1 MSFWRWSTPEHR
13 PVVSG
18 LFGAICLVAG
28 GLVFGAENTSNG
40 VYTGTRLRTKGPDL
54 HCPAEE
60 NVSVTIQDTI
70 MLFTNGIWHSFVLE
84 LESNPDGSFERT
96 YISAGGHYV
105 VIHGRIMG
113 NVIEADV
120 ENEPCS
126 HHWRVR
132 KGY

>member
-1 MSFWRWSTPEHR
+1 MSFWRWSTPECR

-18 LFGAICLVAG
+18 LFGVICLVAG
-28 GLVFGAENTSNG
+28 GSVFGAENTSNG
-40 VYTGTRLRTKGPDL
+40 VYTGTRLRTKGPDSQCL
-54 HCPAEE
+54 AEE

-70 MLFTNGIWHSFVLE
+70 MLFTNGILHSFVLE
-84 LESNPDGSFERT
+84 LFPNPDGSFERT

>member
-1 MSFWRWSTPEHR
+1 M
-13 PVVSG
+13 
-18 LFGAICLVAG
+18 
-28 GLVFGAENTSNG
+28 
-40 VYTGTRLRTKGPDL
+40 
-54 HCPAEE
+54 
-60 NVSVTIQDTI
+60 SVTIQDTI
-70 MLFTNGIWHSFVLE
+70 MLFTNGILHSFVLE

-126 HHWRVR
+126 HHWRVK